1 MKRGMST
8 GDLSASTLI
17 DADSDSQCL
26 TQVSTRSKKA
36 RKNTRAQVKLSK
48 PTDHLL
54 SSTVGAAVC
63 SATDSQPKI
72 EMLENEVKLLKAI
85 L

>member
-8 GDLSASTLI
+8 GDLSTSTLV

-36 RKNTRAQVKLSK
+36 RKNTRAQVKSSK
-48 PTDHLL
+48 PNVHLL
-54 SSTVGAAVC
+54 SSSAGVAVC
-63 SATDSQPKI
+63 SVTDSQPKI
-72 EMLENEVKLLKAI
+72 ELLENEVKSL
-85 L
+85 